1 MELNPEPTNI
11 KYPCGKCA
19 RAVKFGPSIACD
31 QCNAKYHQECA
42 SMNSTIFEYYTNVT
56 IEMQ

>member
-19 RAVKFGPSIACD
+19 RAVNFGPSIACD
-31 QCNAKYHQECA
+31 QCNVWYHQECA
-42 SMNSTIFEYYTNVT
+42 SIIVQYLNI
-56 IEMQ
+56 IQMQQ